1 MESFGERPQRSFR
14 IIYLKGKKEG
24 WETERK
30 TGEKVLQVY
39 DHRYVFLISSPKSGA
54 SLKIFPWES
63 FQYAI
68 KLLLL
73 ILLESTKTVWIF
85 VKHRF
90 PPLFKVKNTAK
101 FFEF

>member
-1 MESFGERPQRSFR
+1 MGKGPRDHSGLFTLKERRKDGRQRGE
-14 IIYLKGKKEG
+14 
-24 WETERK
+24 